1 MPTIL
6 EQAQQVL
13 EQISTTHPPTNADNL
28 LTDTN
33 SSPIGSPMPT
43 TPVAQS
49 GKPPYPPYYDI
60 AQKLMVNQLE
70 QDSNHLPDPT
80 PTDEP
85 LLPFEKWEALA
96 YDLALDYVDRH
107 TLAGE
112 YDISDETLQKL
123 LENQYFVKMYHAKQ
137 EEVKSLGSDASFTVK
152 MRMIANRAMP
162 QFLTRLTQSTTTDR
176 DFHNLFRTAIELA
189 QLAPQETEPTH
200 PQMVGANITFNLGGV
215 PGLEHLLMTTD
226 QPSQT
231 QTPLTP
237 PTTLADITDAQVL
250 SDDTNQLPQ
259 PQLQLAE
266 L

>member
-28 LTDTN
+28 LTDTD

-60 AQKLMVNQLE
+60 AQKLMANQLE

-189 QLAPQETEPTH
+189 QLAPQEAEPTH

-226 QPSQT
+226 QP
-231 QTPLTP
+231 P
-237 PTTLADITDAQVL
+237 LADITDAQVL

-259 PQLQLAE
+259 PQPQPQPQLAE

>member
-6 EQAQQVL
+6 EQVQQVL
-13 EQISTTHPPTNADNL
+13 EQISTTHPPTNADSS
-28 LTDTN
+28 LTDTD
-33 SSPIGSPMPT
+33 SLSISPSTVPT

-60 AQKLMVNQLE
+60 AQKLMANQLE
-70 QDSNHLPDPT
+70 QDSNHLPNPT

-189 QLAPQETEPTH
+189 QLAPLEAEPTH

-226 QPSQT
+226 QP
-231 QTPLTP
+231 P
-237 PTTLADITDAQVL
+237 LADITDAQVL

>member
-28 LTDTN
+28 LTDTD

-60 AQKLMVNQLE
+60 AQKLMANQLE
-70 QDSNHLPDPT
+70 QDSNHLPNPA

-189 QLAPQETEPTH
+189 QLAPQEVEPAH

-226 QPSQT
+226 QPSVQ
-231 QTPLTP
+231 PTP
-237 PTTLADITDAQVL
+237 PSPLADITDAQVL